1 MTTVVIRDVNA
12 QDTVVIRD
20 SGATAVAVRQQQ
32 VVQVLTGTT
41 QGPAGPA
48 GPMGPPGA
56 TYMTF
61 AAGSALGGHKVV
73 KAGPLGAVYYADSDY
88 PVDAGGVLGVTMHA
102 VLSGDPVNVQATG
115 EMDESSWSWTPGLPV
130 FLGPLGT
137 LTQTPPTTGF
147 QLVIGVASA
156 PTKLVISI
164 KQAIIL

>member
-1 MTTVVIRDVNA
+1 
-12 QDTVVIRD
+12 
-20 SGATAVAVRQQQ
+20 
-32 VVQVLTGTT
+32 
-41 QGPAGPA
+41 
-48 GPMGPPGA
+48 
-56 TYMTF
+56 MTF
-61 AAGSALGGHKVV
+61 AAGAALGGHKVV

-88 PVDAGGVLGVTMHA
+88 PVDAGGVLGVTMNA
-102 VLSGDPVNVQATG
+102 ALIGDPVNVQATG
-115 EMDESSWSWTPGLPV
+115 EMEEVSWSWTPGLPV

>member
-1 MTTVVIRDVNA
+1 MTTVVIREVNA

-20 SGATAVAVRQQQ
+20 SGVAAVAIRQQQ
-32 VVQVLTGTT
+32 VVQVLTGAA

-48 GPMGPPGA
+48 GPVGPAGA

-61 AAGSALGGHKVV
+61 AAGAALGGHKVV

-88 PVDAGGVLGVTMHA
+88 PVDAGGVLGVTMNA
-102 VLSGDPVNVQATG
+102 ALTGDPVNVQATG

-137 LTQTPPTTGF
+137 LTQTPPITGF

>member
-1 MTTVVIRDVNA
+1 MTTVVIREVNA

-20 SGATAVAVRQQQ
+20 SGVATVAIRQQQ
-32 VVQVLTGTT
+32 VVQVLTGSA

-48 GPMGPPGA
+48 GPVGPAGA

-61 AAGSALGGHKVV
+61 AAGAALGGHKVV
-73 KAGPLGAVYYADSDY
+73 KAGPLGAVYYADSDN
-88 PVDAGGVLGVTMHA
+88 PVDAGGVIGVTMNA
-102 VLSGDPVNVQATG
+102 ALQGDPVNVQATG
-115 EMDESSWSWTPGLPV
+115 EMEESGWSWTPGLPV

-137 LTQTPPTTGF
+137 LTQTPPVTGF

-156 PTKLVISI
+156 PTKLVINI

>member
-1 MTTVVIRDVNA
+1 MTTVVIRNSTDGG
-12 QDTVVIRD
+12 VVVD
-20 SGATAVAVRQQQ
+20 QQP
-32 VVQVLTGTT
+32 VVQVISGEA

-48 GPMGPPGA
+48 GPVGPAGA

-61 AAGSALGGHKVV
+61 AAGAALGGHKVV

-102 VLSGDPVNVQATG
+102 VLSGDPVNVQAAG
-115 EMDESSWSWTPGLPV
+115 ELEEVSWSWTPGLPV

-137 LTQTPPTTGF
+137 LTQTPPATGF